1 MSSPFHRIVAI
12 LTLCFATAA
21 PFTHAANQRAPLPKP
36 KHRTPA
42 RSVPVLVVPNVQ
54 GQAYVFAKGV
64 LEDAGFA
71 WHVTR
76 GNGFAANTVVA
87 QSPKPGTLVRD
98 TGAPL
103 VTLKI
108 LRNKSYPERG
118 TPDHRAPYRG
128 TAVRIAR
135 GTAAS

>member
-1 MSSPFHRIVAI
+1 MASPFRRIIAI

-21 PFTHAANQRAPLPKP
+21 PFTRAAEPSAPLPKAR
-36 KHRTPA
+36 HRMPMRPA
-42 RSVPVLVVPNVQ
+42 LVVPNVQ

-71 WHVTR
+71 WHVIG
-76 GNGFAANTVVA
+76 GNGFAANTVVT
-87 QSPKPGTLVRD
+87 QSLKPGTRVRD

-103 VTLKI
+103 VTLTVV
-108 LRNKSYPERG
+108 RNNSYPEHG
-118 TPDHRAPYRG
+118 TPDNRAPYRG

-135 GTAAS
+135 GMAAS